1 MTMTIYSFQRVN
13 LEYDECGQPTRY
25 APVDMTPVPPP
36 PPLAPSL
43 GPFLQKQ
50 FAKHMYL
57 FIFIL
62 TPIHRGI
69 GGLGALGDCGRDMCP
84 ENNQSIAHTWRQ
96 SAQSPGGRKPD
107 ASHRFGIRS
116 FRPIRNN
123 QPIATPFN
131 GPLFLLYTH
140 M

>member
-1 MTMTIYSFQRVN
+1 MN
-13 LEYDECGQPTRY
+13 LDCDECGHPTRY
-25 APVDMTPVPPP
+25 APVDIAPPVA
-36 PPLAPSL
+36 PLL
-43 GPFLQKQ
+43 GPISSKK

-107 ASHRFGIRS
+107 ARHRFGIRS

-123 QPIATPFN
+123 QFIATPFSVS
-131 GPLFLLYTH
+131 LFLLYMH

>member
-1 MTMTIYSFQRVN
+1 MIRTVYSFLKVN
-13 LEYDECGQPTRY
+13 LEYDECGHPTRY
-25 APVDMTPVPPP
+25 APVDMAPPG
-36 PPLAPSL
+36 PLL
-43 GPFLQKQ
+43 GPISSKK

-96 SAQSPGGRKPD
+96 
-107 ASHRFGIRS
+107 
-116 FRPIRNN
+116 
-123 QPIATPFN
+123 
-131 GPLFLLYTH
+131 
-140 M
+140 